1 MILIY
6 NLKQILSITDIK
18 KLLNPLVTDYEN
30 NTEIFNIQKIYS
42 DFLYMKHKYIISNE
56 VDFNIMEKEIVA
68 LYKDHS
74 ESEFLVKLLYI
85 LLTSSLSVRYK
96 RISESLID
104 SL

>member
-1 MILIY
+1 
-6 NLKQILSITDIK
+6 
-18 KLLNPLVTDYEN
+18 
-30 NTEIFNIQKIYS
+30 
-42 DFLYMKHKYIISNE
+42 
-56 VDFNIMEKEIVA
+56 MEKEIVA

>member
-1 MILIY
+1 
-6 NLKQILSITDIK
+6 
-18 KLLNPLVTDYEN
+18 
-30 NTEIFNIQKIYS
+30 
-42 DFLYMKHKYIISNE
+42 MKHKYIISNE